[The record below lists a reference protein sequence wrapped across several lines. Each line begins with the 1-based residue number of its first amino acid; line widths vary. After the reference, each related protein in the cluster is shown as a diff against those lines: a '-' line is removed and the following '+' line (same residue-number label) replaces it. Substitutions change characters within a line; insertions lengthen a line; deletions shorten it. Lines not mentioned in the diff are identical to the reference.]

1 MSANK
6 RLEQIKAYG
15 QMIDLGPDVSNLIS
29 AADVSANYVKKTVY
43 NQKVQE
49 IDASLGQRPKLSD
62 VSSGFVSKE
71 DWNTIF
77 SNTDDSDK
85 IINKW
90 KDVTD
95 FLEGM
100 SEDTSLGE
108 LLMEKADKN
117 DISTFMTEEE
127 VAAYVQERAPT
138 PDLSDYYTKSQ
149 IDTSIAGNYYS
160 KTQIDTSISN
170 NYYTKT
176 QSDTSIA
183 NNYYSKTAADEKFA
197 EIVLIDKAVVDE
209 DPTMMNDTSIY
220 FIVE

>member
-43 NQKVQE
+43 DLKVRE
-49 IDASLGQRPKLSD
+49 IDASIGQRPKLSD

-71 DWNTIF
+71 DWDAIF
-77 SNTDDSDK
+77 SNTDDTDK
-85 IINKW
+85 VINKW

-108 LLMEKADKN
+108 LLLQKADKN

-127 VAAYVQERAPT
+127 VAQYVQEHAPAT
-138 PDLSDYYTKSQ
+138 DLTDYYTKSQ

-160 KTQIDTSISN
+160 KTQIDTSIST

-176 QSDTSIA
+176 QA
-183 NNYYSKTAADEKFA
+183 NAKFA
-197 EIVLIDKAVVDE
+197 EIVLIDKSVVDQN
-209 DPTMMNDTSIY
+209 PSVMNDTSIY
-220 FIVE
+220 FIVN

>member
-43 NQKVQE
+43 DLKVQE

-62 VSSGFVSKE
+62 VSSGFVSKQ
-71 DWNTIF
+71 DWDAIF
-77 SNTDDSDK
+77 SNTDDADK
-85 IINKW
+85 VINKW

-100 SEDTSLGE
+100 NEDTSLGE
-108 LLMEKADKN
+108 LLLDKASKN
-117 DISTFMTEEE
+117 DISTFMTEQE
-127 VAAYVQERAPT
+127 VADYVAQHAPAA
-138 PDLSDYYTKSQ
+138 DLTDYYTKSQ

-160 KTQIDTSISN
+160 KTQIDTSIST

-176 QSDTSIA
+176 QA
-183 NNYYSKTAADEKFA
+183 NAKFA
-197 EIVLIDKAVVDE
+197 EIVLIDKSVVDQN
-209 DPTMMNDTSIY
+209 PSVMNDTSIY
-220 FIVE
+220 FIVN

>member
-43 NQKVQE
+43 EQKVNE

-77 SNTDDSDK
+77 SNTDDADK
-85 IINKW
+85 VINKW

-100 SEDTSLGE
+100 NEDTSLGE
-108 LLMEKADKN
+108 LLLDKASKN

-127 VAAYVQERAPT
+127 VAQYVQEHAPAA
-138 PDLSDYYTKSQ
+138 DLTDYYTKSQ

-160 KTQIDTSISN
+160 KTQIDTSIST

-176 QSDTSIA
+176 QA
-183 NNYYSKTAADEKFA
+183 NAKFA
-197 EIVLIDKAVVDE
+197 EIVLIDKSVVDQN
-209 DPTMMNDTSIY
+209 PNVMNDTSIY
-220 FIVE
+220 FIVN

>member
-43 NQKVQE
+43 EQKVNE

-71 DWNTIF
+71 DWDAIF
-77 SNTDDSDK
+77 SNTDDTDK
-85 IINKW
+85 VINKW

-108 LLMEKADKN
+108 LLIQKADKN
-117 DISTFMTEEE
+117 DISTFMTEQE
-127 VAAYVQERAPT
+127 VADYVAQHAPAA
-138 PDLSDYYTKSQ
+138 DLTDYYTKSQ

-160 KTQIDTSISN
+160 KTQIDTSIST

-176 QSDTSIA
+176 QA
-183 NNYYSKTAADEKFA
+183 NAKFA
-197 EIVLIDKAVVDE
+197 EIVLIDKSVVDQN
-209 DPTMMNDTSIY
+209 PSVMNDTSIY
-220 FIVE
+220 FIVN

>member
-43 NQKVQE
+43 DLKVQE

-71 DWNTIF
+71 DWDAIF
-77 SNTDDSDK
+77 SNTDDTDK
-85 IINKW
+85 VINKW

-108 LLMEKADKN
+108 LLLQKADKN
-117 DISTFMTEEE
+117 DISTFMTQEE
-127 VAAYVQERAPT
+127 VAQYVQEHAPAA
-138 PDLSDYYTKSQ
+138 DLTDYYTKSQ

-160 KTQIDTSISN
+160 KTQIDTSIST

-176 QSDTSIA
+176 QA
-183 NNYYSKTAADEKFA
+183 NAKFA
-197 EIVLIDKAVVDE
+197 EIVLIDKSVVDQN
-209 DPTMMNDTSIY
+209 PNVMNDTSIY
-220 FIVE
+220 FIVN

>member
-43 NQKVQE
+43 EQKVNE

-71 DWNTIF
+71 DWDAIF
-77 SNTDDSDK
+77 SNTDDTDK
-85 IINKW
+85 VINKW

-108 LLMEKADKN
+108 LLLQKADKN
-117 DISTFMTEEE
+117 DISTFMTEQE
-127 VAAYVQERAPT
+127 VADYVAQHAPAA
-138 PDLSDYYTKSQ
+138 DLTDYYTKSQ

-160 KTQIDTSISN
+160 KTQIDTSIST

-176 QSDTSIA
+176 QA
-183 NNYYSKTAADEKFA
+183 NAKFA
-197 EIVLIDKAVVDE
+197 EIVLIDKSVVDQN
-209 DPTMMNDTSIY
+209 PSVMNDTSIY
-220 FIVE
+220 FIVN

>member
-6 RLEQIKAYG
+6 RIQQIKAYG

-43 NQKVQE
+43 DLKVQE

-71 DWNTIF
+71 DWDAIF

-108 LLMEKADKN
+108 LLLDKASKN
-117 DISTFMTEEE
+117 DISTFMTEQE
-127 VAAYVQERAPT
+127 VADYVAQHAPAA
-138 PDLSDYYTKSQ
+138 DLTDYYTKSQ
-149 IDTSIAGNYYS
+149 IDTSIAGNYYD
-160 KTQIDTSISN
+160 KNQADAK
-170 NYYTKT
+170 Y
-176 QSDTSIA
+176 A
-183 NNYYSKTAADEKFA
+183 NKAA
-197 EIVLIDKAVVDE
+197 EIYFVEEGTA
-209 DPTMMNDTSIY
+209 MNDTSIF
-220 FIVE
+220 FIYK

>member
-43 NQKVQE
+43 EQKVNE

-71 DWNTIF
+71 DWNAIF

-108 LLMEKADKN
+108 LLLQKADKN
-117 DISTFMTEEE
+117 DISTFMTEQE
-127 VAAYVQERAPT
+127 VADYVAQHAPAA
-138 PDLSDYYTKSQ
+138 DLSDYYTKSQ

-160 KTQIDTSISN
+160 KTQIDTSIN
-170 NYYTKT
+170 TNYYTKT
-176 QSDTSIA
+176 QA
-183 NNYYSKTAADEKFA
+183 NAKFA
-197 EIVLIDKAVVDE
+197 EIVLIDKSVVDQN
-209 DPTMMNDTSIY
+209 PNVMNDTSIY
-220 FIVE
+220 FIVN

>member
-43 NQKVQE
+43 DLKVQE

-71 DWNTIF
+71 DWDAIF
-77 SNTDDSDK
+77 SNTDDTDK
-85 IINKW
+85 VINKW

-108 LLMEKADKN
+108 LLLDKASKN

-127 VAAYVQERAPT
+127 VAQYVQEHAPAA
-138 PDLSDYYTKSQ
+138 DLSDYDTKSQ
-149 IDTSIAGNYYS
+149 IDTSIAGNYYN
-160 KTQIDTSISN
+160 KAQIDTSIST

-176 QSDTSIA
+176 QA
-183 NNYYSKTAADEKFA
+183 NAKFA
-197 EIVLIDKAVVDE
+197 EIVLIDKSVVDQN
-209 DPTMMNDTSIY
+209 PSVMNDTSIY
-220 FIVE
+220 FIVN

>member
-29 AADVSANYVKKTVY
+29 AADVSTNYVKKTVY
-43 NQKVQE
+43 EQKVNE
-49 IDASLGQRPKLSD
+49 IDASIGQRPKLSD

-71 DWNTIF
+71 DWNAIF
-77 SNTDDSDK
+77 SNTDDTDK
-85 IINKW
+85 VINKW

-108 LLMEKADKN
+108 LLLQKASKN

-127 VAAYVQERAPT
+127 VAQYVQEHAPAA
-138 PDLSDYYTKSQ
+138 DLTDYYTKSQ

-160 KTQIDTSISN
+160 KTQIDTSIST

-176 QSDTSIA
+176 QA
-183 NNYYSKTAADEKFA
+183 NAKFA
-197 EIVLIDKAVVDE
+197 EIVLIDKSVVDQN
-209 DPTMMNDTSIY
+209 PSVMNDTSIY
-220 FIVE
+220 FIVN

>member
-43 NQKVQE
+43 DLKVQE

-71 DWNTIF
+71 DWDAIF
-77 SNTDDSDK
+77 SNTDDTDK
-85 IINKW
+85 VINKW

-108 LLMEKADKN
+108 LLLDKASKN

-127 VAAYVQERAPT
+127 VAQYVQEHAPAA
-138 PDLSDYYTKSQ
+138 DLTDYYTKSQ
-149 IDTSIAGNYYS
+149 IDTSIAGNYYN
-160 KTQIDTSISN
+160 KAQIDTSIST

-176 QSDTSIA
+176 QA
-183 NNYYSKTAADEKFA
+183 NAKFA
-197 EIVLIDKAVVDE
+197 EIVLIDKSVVDQN
-209 DPTMMNDTSIY
+209 PSVMNDTSIY
-220 FIVE
+220 FIVN

>member
-29 AADVSANYVKKTVY
+29 AADVSTNYVKKTVY
-43 NQKVQE
+43 DLKVQE

-71 DWNTIF
+71 DWNAIF
-77 SNTDDSDK
+77 SNTDDADK
-85 IINKW
+85 VINKW

-108 LLMEKADKN
+108 LLLDKDSKN
-117 DISTFMTEEE
+117 DISTFMTEQE
-127 VAAYVQERAPT
+127 VADYVAQHAPAA
-138 PDLSDYYTKSQ
+138 DLTDYYTKSQ

-160 KTQIDTSISN
+160 KTQIDTSIST

-176 QSDTSIA
+176 QA
-183 NNYYSKTAADEKFA
+183 NAKFA
-197 EIVLIDKAVVDE
+197 EIVLIDKSVVDQN
-209 DPTMMNDTSIY
+209 PSVMNDTSIY
-220 FIVE
+220 FIVN

>member
-43 NQKVQE
+43 EQKVQE
-49 IDASLGQRPKLSD
+49 IDASLGQRAKFSD

-71 DWNTIF
+71 DWDAIF

-100 SEDTSLGE
+100 NEDTSLGE
-108 LLMEKADKN
+108 LLLDKASKN
-117 DISTFMTEEE
+117 DISTFMTEQE
-127 VAAYVQERAPT
+127 VADYVAQHAPAA
-138 PDLSDYYTKSQ
+138 DLTDYYTKSQ

-160 KTQIDTSISN
+160 KTQIDTSIST

-176 QSDTSIA
+176 QA
-183 NNYYSKTAADEKFA
+183 NAKFA
-197 EIVLIDKAVVDE
+197 EIVLIDKSVVDQN
-209 DPTMMNDTSIY
+209 PSVMNDTSIY
-220 FIVE
+220 FIVN

>member
-43 NQKVQE
+43 EQKVNE

-71 DWNTIF
+71 DWDAIF

-100 SEDTSLGE
+100 NEDTSLGE
-108 LLMEKADKN
+108 LLLQKADKN

-127 VAAYVQERAPT
+127 VAQYVQEHAPAA
-138 PDLSDYYTKSQ
+138 DLTDYYTKSQ

-160 KTQIDTSISN
+160 KTQIDTSIST

-176 QSDTSIA
+176 QA
-183 NNYYSKTAADEKFA
+183 NAKFA
-197 EIVLIDKAVVDE
+197 EIVLIDKSVVDQN
-209 DPTMMNDTSIY
+209 PSVMNDTSIY
-220 FIVE
+220 FIVN

>member
-6 RLEQIKAYG
+6 RIEQIKAYG

-43 NQKVQE
+43 DLKVQE

-71 DWNTIF
+71 DWDAIF
-77 SNTDDSDK
+77 SNTDDADK
-85 IINKW
+85 VINKW

-108 LLMEKADKN
+108 LLLDKASKN

-127 VAAYVQERAPT
+127 VAQYVQEHAPAA
-138 PDLSDYYTKSQ
+138 DLTDYYTKSQ
-149 IDTSIAGNYYS
+149 IDTSIAGNYYN
-160 KTQIDTSISN
+160 KAQIDTSIST

-176 QSDTSIA
+176 QA
-183 NNYYSKTAADEKFA
+183 NAKFA
-197 EIVLIDKAVVDE
+197 EIVLIDKSVVDQN
-209 DPTMMNDTSIY
+209 PSVMNDTSIY
-220 FIVE
+220 FIVN

>member
-43 NQKVQE
+43 DLKVQE

-71 DWNTIF
+71 DWDAIF
-77 SNTDDSDK
+77 SNTDDADK
-85 IINKW
+85 VINKW

-108 LLMEKADKN
+108 LLLDKASKN
-117 DISTFMTEEE
+117 DISTFMTEQE
-127 VAAYVQERAPT
+127 VADYVAKHAPAA
-138 PDLSDYYTKSQ
+138 DLTDYYTKSQ

-160 KTQIDTSISN
+160 KTQIDTSIST

-176 QSDTSIA
+176 QA
-183 NNYYSKTAADEKFA
+183 NAKFA
-197 EIVLIDKAVVDE
+197 EIVLIDKSVVDQN
-209 DPTMMNDTSIY
+209 PNVMNDTSIY
-220 FIVE
+220 FIVN

>member
-43 NQKVQE
+43 EQKVNE

-77 SNTDDSDK
+77 SNTDDADK
-85 IINKW
+85 VINKW

-108 LLMEKADKN
+108 LLLDKASKN
-117 DISTFMTEEE
+117 DISTFMTEQE
-127 VAAYVQERAPT
+127 VADYVAQHAPAA
-138 PDLSDYYTKSQ
+138 DLTDYYTKSQ

-160 KTQIDTSISN
+160 KTQIDTSIST

-176 QSDTSIA
+176 QA
-183 NNYYSKTAADEKFA
+183 NAKFA
-197 EIVLIDKAVVDE
+197 EIVLIDKSVVDQN
-209 DPTMMNDTSIY
+209 PSVMNDTSIY
-220 FIVE
+220 FIVK

>member
-43 NQKVQE
+43 DLKVQE
-49 IDASLGQRPKLSD
+49 IDASLGQRLKLSD

-71 DWNTIF
+71 DWDAIF
-77 SNTDDSDK
+77 SNTDDADK
-85 IINKW
+85 VINKW

-108 LLMEKADKN
+108 LLLDKASKN
-117 DISTFMTEEE
+117 DISTFMTEQE
-127 VAAYVQERAPT
+127 VADYVAQHAPAA
-138 PDLSDYYTKSQ
+138 DLTDYYTKSQ

-160 KTQIDTSISN
+160 KTQIDTSIST

-176 QSDTSIA
+176 QA
-183 NNYYSKTAADEKFA
+183 NAKFA
-197 EIVLIDKAVVDE
+197 EIVLIDKSVVDQN
-209 DPTMMNDTSIY
+209 PSVMNDISIY
-220 FIVE
+220 FIVN

>member
-6 RLEQIKAYG
+6 RIEQIKAYG

-43 NQKVQE
+43 DLKVQE

-71 DWNTIF
+71 DWDAIF
-77 SNTDDSDK
+77 SNTDDADK
-85 IINKW
+85 VINKW

-108 LLMEKADKN
+108 LLLDKASKN
-117 DISTFMTEEE
+117 DISTFMTEQE
-127 VAAYVQERAPT
+127 VADYVAQHAPAA
-138 PDLSDYYTKSQ
+138 DLTDYYTKSQ

-160 KTQIDTSISN
+160 KTQIDTSIST

-176 QSDTSIA
+176 QA
-183 NNYYSKTAADEKFA
+183 NAKFA
-197 EIVLIDKAVVDE
+197 EIVLIDKSVVDQN
-209 DPTMMNDTSIY
+209 PNVMNDTSIY
-220 FIVE
+220 FIVN

>member
-43 NQKVQE
+43 EQKVNE
-49 IDASLGQRPKLSD
+49 IDTSLGQRPKLSD

-71 DWNTIF
+71 DWNAIF
-77 SNTDDSDK
+77 SNTDDTDK
-85 IINKW
+85 VINKW

-108 LLMEKADKN
+108 LLIQKADKN
-117 DISTFMTEEE
+117 DISTFMTEQE
-127 VAAYVQERAPT
+127 VADYVAQHAPAA
-138 PDLSDYYTKSQ
+138 DLTDYYTKSQ

-160 KTQIDTSISN
+160 KTQIDTSIST

-176 QSDTSIA
+176 QA
-183 NNYYSKTAADEKFA
+183 NAKFA
-197 EIVLIDKAVVDE
+197 EIVLIDKSVVDQN
-209 DPTMMNDTSIY
+209 PSVMNDTSIY
-220 FIVE
+220 FIVN

>member
-15 QMIDLGPDVSNLIS
+15 QMIDLGPDVSNLIT

-43 NQKVQE
+43 EQKVNE

-62 VSSGFVSKE
+62 VSSGFVSKQ
-71 DWNTIF
+71 DWDAIF

-108 LLMEKADKN
+108 LLLDKASKN
-117 DISTFMTEEE
+117 DISTFMTEQE
-127 VAAYVQERAPT
+127 VADYIAQHAPQT
-138 PDLSDYYTKSQ
+138 DLSNYYTKSQ

-160 KTQIDTSISN
+160 KTQIDTSIST

-176 QSDTSIA
+176 QA
-183 NNYYSKTAADEKFA
+183 NAKFA
-197 EIVLIDKAVVDE
+197 EIVLIDKSVVDQN
-209 DPTMMNDTSIY
+209 PSVMNDTSIY
-220 FIVE
+220 FIVN

>member
-6 RLEQIKAYG
+6 RIEQIKAYG

-43 NQKVQE
+43 DLKVQE

-71 DWNTIF
+71 DWDAIF
-77 SNTDDSDK
+77 SNTDDADK
-85 IINKW
+85 VINKW

-108 LLMEKADKN
+108 LLLDKASKN
-117 DISTFMTEEE
+117 DISTFMTEQE
-127 VAAYVQERAPT
+127 VADYVAQHAPAA
-138 PDLSDYYTKSQ
+138 DLTDYYTKSQ

-160 KTQIDTSISN
+160 KTQIDTSIST

-176 QSDTSIA
+176 QA
-183 NNYYSKTAADEKFA
+183 NAKFA
-197 EIVLIDKAVVDE
+197 EIVLIDKSVVDQN
-209 DPTMMNDTSIY
+209 PSVMNDTSIY
-220 FIVE
+220 FIVN

>member
-43 NQKVQE
+43 EQKVNE

-71 DWNTIF
+71 DWDAIF
-77 SNTDDSDK
+77 SNTDDADK
-85 IINKW
+85 VINKW

-108 LLMEKADKN
+108 LLLDKASKN

-127 VAAYVQERAPT
+127 VAQYVQEHAPAA
-138 PDLSDYYTKSQ
+138 DLTDYYTKSQ

-160 KTQIDTSISN
+160 KTQIDTSIST

-176 QSDTSIA
+176 QA
-183 NNYYSKTAADEKFA
+183 NAKFA
-197 EIVLIDKAVVDE
+197 EIVLIDKSVVDQN
-209 DPTMMNDTSIY
+209 PSVMNDTSIY
-220 FIVE
+220 FIVN

>member
-43 NQKVQE
+43 DLKVQE

-71 DWNTIF
+71 DWDAIF
-77 SNTDDSDK
+77 SNTDDADK
-85 IINKW
+85 VINKW

-108 LLMEKADKN
+108 LLLDKASKN

-127 VAAYVQERAPT
+127 VAQYVQEHAPAA
-138 PDLSDYYTKSQ
+138 DLTDYYTKSQ
-149 IDTSIAGNYYS
+149 IDTSIAGNYYN
-160 KTQIDTSISN
+160 KAQIDTSIST

-176 QSDTSIA
+176 QA
-183 NNYYSKTAADEKFA
+183 NAKFA
-197 EIVLIDKAVVDE
+197 EIVLIDKSVVDQN
-209 DPTMMNDTSIY
+209 PNVMNDTSIY
-220 FIVE
+220 FIVN

>member
-1 MSANK
+1 MSNK

-43 NQKVQE
+43 DQKIQE

-71 DWNTIF
+71 DWNVIF
-77 SNTDDSDK
+77 SNTDDSDQV
-85 IINKW
+85 INKW
-90 KDVTD
+90 KEVVD
-95 FLEGM
+95 FLDGM

-108 LLMEKADKN
+108 ILLQKADKN

-127 VAAYVQERAPT
+127 VAAYVEEHAPT
-138 PDLSDYYTKSQ
+138 PDLSDYYTKTQ
-149 IDTSIAGNYYS
+149 IDTSIAGNYYD
-160 KTQIDTSISN
+160 KNQIDTSIS
-170 NYYTKT
+170 T
-176 QSDTSIA
+176 
-183 NNYYSKTAADEKFA
+183 NYYSKTATDEKFA

-209 DPTMMNDTSIY
+209 DPTIMGDTSIY

>member
-43 NQKVQE
+43 EQKVNE
-49 IDASLGQRPKLSD
+49 IDASIGQRPKLSD

-71 DWNTIF
+71 DWNAIF
-77 SNTDDSDK
+77 SNTDDADK
-85 IINKW
+85 VINKW

-108 LLMEKADKN
+108 LLLQKADKN
-117 DISTFMTEEE
+117 DISTFMTEQE
-127 VAAYVQERAPT
+127 VADYVAQHAPAA
-138 PDLSDYYTKSQ
+138 DLTDYYTKSQ

-160 KTQIDTSISN
+160 KTQIDTSIST

-176 QSDTSIA
+176 QA
-183 NNYYSKTAADEKFA
+183 NAKFA
-197 EIVLIDKAVVDE
+197 EIVLIDKSVVDQN
-209 DPTMMNDTSIY
+209 PNVMNDTSIY
-220 FIVE
+220 FIVN

>member
-6 RLEQIKAYG
+6 RIEQIKAYG

-43 NQKVQE
+43 DLKVQE
-49 IDASLGQRPKLSD
+49 IDASIGQRPKLSD

-71 DWNTIF
+71 DWDAIF
-77 SNTDDSDK
+77 SNTDDADK
-85 IINKW
+85 VINKW

-108 LLMEKADKN
+108 LLLDKASKN
-117 DISTFMTEEE
+117 DISTFMTEQE
-127 VAAYVQERAPT
+127 VADYVKEHAPAA
-138 PDLSDYYTKSQ
+138 DLTDYYTKSQ

-160 KTQIDTSISN
+160 KTQIDTSIST

-176 QSDTSIA
+176 QA
-183 NNYYSKTAADEKFA
+183 NAKFA
-197 EIVLIDKAVVDE
+197 EIVLIDKSVVDQN
-209 DPTMMNDTSIY
+209 PSVMNDTSIY
-220 FIVE
+220 FIVN

>member
-43 NQKVQE
+43 DLKVQE

-71 DWNTIF
+71 DWDAIF
-77 SNTDDSDK
+77 SNTDDTDK
-85 IINKW
+85 VINKW

-108 LLMEKADKN
+108 LLLDKASKN
-117 DISTFMTEEE
+117 DISTFMTEQE
-127 VAAYVQERAPT
+127 VADYVAQHAPAA
-138 PDLSDYYTKSQ
+138 DLTDYYTKSQ

-160 KTQIDTSISN
+160 KTQIDTSIST

-176 QSDTSIA
+176 QA
-183 NNYYSKTAADEKFA
+183 NAKFA
-197 EIVLIDKAVVDE
+197 EIVLIDKSVVDQN
-209 DPTMMNDTSIY
+209 PSVMNDTSIY
-220 FIVE
+220 FIVN

>member
-43 NQKVQE
+43 DLKVQE

-71 DWNTIF
+71 DWDAIF
-77 SNTDDSDK
+77 SNTDDADK
-85 IINKW
+85 VINKW

-108 LLMEKADKN
+108 LLLQKADKN
-117 DISTFMTEEE
+117 DISTFMTEQE
-127 VAAYVQERAPT
+127 VADYVAQHAPAA
-138 PDLSDYYTKSQ
+138 DLTDYYTKSQ

-160 KTQIDTSISN
+160 KTQIDTSIST

-176 QSDTSIA
+176 QA
-183 NNYYSKTAADEKFA
+183 NAKFA
-197 EIVLIDKAVVDE
+197 EIVLIDKSVVDQN
-209 DPTMMNDTSIY
+209 PSVMNDTSIY
-220 FIVE
+220 FIVN

>member
-43 NQKVQE
+43 EQKVNE
-49 IDASLGQRPKLSD
+49 IDASLGQRPILSD

-71 DWNTIF
+71 DWDAIF
-77 SNTDDSDK
+77 SNTDDTDK
-85 IINKW
+85 VINKW

-108 LLMEKADKN
+108 LLIQKADKN
-117 DISTFMTEEE
+117 DISTFMTEQE
-127 VAAYVQERAPT
+127 VADYVAQHAPAA
-138 PDLSDYYTKSQ
+138 DLTDYYTKSQ

-160 KTQIDTSISN
+160 KTQIDTSIST

-176 QSDTSIA
+176 QA
-183 NNYYSKTAADEKFA
+183 NAKFA
-197 EIVLIDKAVVDE
+197 EIVLIDKSVVDQN
-209 DPTMMNDTSIY
+209 PSVMNDTSIY
-220 FIVE
+220 FIVN

>member
-43 NQKVQE
+43 DLKVQE

-71 DWNTIF
+71 DWDAIF

-108 LLMEKADKN
+108 LLLQKADKN

-127 VAAYVQERAPT
+127 VAQYVQEHAPAA
-138 PDLSDYYTKSQ
+138 DLTDYYTKSQ

-160 KTQIDTSISN
+160 KTQIDTSIST

-176 QSDTSIA
+176 QA
-183 NNYYSKTAADEKFA
+183 NAKFA
-197 EIVLIDKAVVDE
+197 EIVLIDKSVVDQN
-209 DPTMMNDTSIY
+209 PNVMNDTSIY
-220 FIVE
+220 FIVN

>member
-6 RLEQIKAYG
+6 RIEQIKAYG

-43 NQKVQE
+43 DLKVQE
-49 IDASLGQRPKLSD
+49 IDASIGQRPKLSD

-71 DWNTIF
+71 DWDAIF
-77 SNTDDSDK
+77 SNTDDADK
-85 IINKW
+85 VINKC

-108 LLMEKADKN
+108 LLLDKASKN

-127 VAAYVQERAPT
+127 VAQYVQEHAPAA
-138 PDLSDYYTKSQ
+138 DLTDYYTKSQ

-160 KTQIDTSISN
+160 KTQIDTSIST

-176 QSDTSIA
+176 QA
-183 NNYYSKTAADEKFA
+183 NAKFA
-197 EIVLIDKAVVDE
+197 EIVLIDKSVVDQN
-209 DPTMMNDTSIY
+209 PSVMNDTSIY
-220 FIVE
+220 FIVN

>member
-29 AADVSANYVKKTVY
+29 AADVSTNYVKKTVY
-43 NQKVQE
+43 DLKVQE
-49 IDASLGQRPKLSD
+49 IDASIGQRPKLSD

-71 DWNTIF
+71 DWNAIF
-77 SNTDDSDK
+77 SNTDDADK
-85 IINKW
+85 VINKW

-100 SEDTSLGE
+100 SEDASLGE
-108 LLMEKADKN
+108 LLLDKADKN
-117 DISTFMTEEE
+117 DISTFMTEQE
-127 VAAYVQERAPT
+127 VADYVAQHAPAA
-138 PDLSDYYTKSQ
+138 DLTDYYTKSQ

-160 KTQIDTSISN
+160 KTQIDTSIST

-176 QSDTSIA
+176 QA
-183 NNYYSKTAADEKFA
+183 NAKFA
-197 EIVLIDKAVVDE
+197 EIVLIDKSVVDQN
-209 DPTMMNDTSIY
+209 PSVMNDTSIY
-220 FIVE
+220 FIVN

>member
-43 NQKVQE
+43 DLKVQE

-71 DWNTIF
+71 DWDAIF
-77 SNTDDSDK
+77 SNTDDTDK
-85 IINKW
+85 VINKW

-108 LLMEKADKN
+108 LLLQKASKN
-117 DISTFMTEEE
+117 DISTFMTEQE
-127 VAAYVQERAPT
+127 VADYVAKHAPAA
-138 PDLSDYYTKSQ
+138 DLTDYYTKSQ

-160 KTQIDTSISN
+160 KTQIDTSIST

-176 QSDTSIA
+176 QA
-183 NNYYSKTAADEKFA
+183 NAKFA
-197 EIVLIDKAVVDE
+197 EIVLIDKSVVDQN
-209 DPTMMNDTSIY
+209 PSVMNDTSIY
-220 FIVE
+220 FIVN

>member
-6 RLEQIKAYG
+6 RIEQIKAYG

-43 NQKVQE
+43 EQKVNE
-49 IDASLGQRPKLSD
+49 IDASIGQRPKLSD

-71 DWNTIF
+71 DWNAIF

-108 LLMEKADKN
+108 LLLDKASKN
-117 DISTFMTEEE
+117 DISTFMTEQE
-127 VAAYVQERAPT
+127 VA
-138 PDLSDYYTKSQ
+138 DY
-149 IDTSIAGNYYS
+149 IA
-160 KTQIDTSISN
+160 
-170 NYYTKT
+170 
-176 QSDTSIA
+176 
-183 NNYYSKTAADEKFA
+183 
-197 EIVLIDKAVVDE
+197 
-209 DPTMMNDTSIY
+209 
-220 FIVE
+220 

>member
-43 NQKVQE
+43 EQKVNE

-77 SNTDDSDK
+77 SNTDDADK
-85 IINKW
+85 VINKW

-108 LLMEKADKN
+108 LLLQKASKN
-117 DISTFMTEEE
+117 DISTFMTEQE
-127 VAAYVQERAPT
+127 VADYVAQHAPAA
-138 PDLSDYYTKSQ
+138 DLTDYYTKSQ

-160 KTQIDTSISN
+160 KTQIDTSIS
-170 NYYTKT
+170 
-176 QSDTSIA
+176 A
-183 NNYYSKTAADEKFA
+183 NYYSKTQANAKFA
-197 EIVLIDKAVVDE
+197 EIVLIDKSVVDQN
-209 DPTMMNDTSIY
+209 PSVMNDTSIY
-220 FIVE
+220 FIVN